1 MAKIVITAIG
11 SAGDVHPFLAIG
23 RTLLTRGHRVVFCT
37 HPPFAP
43 LVEAEGF
50 KFVPIG
56 AAQEYEAALAN
67 PALWNPRT
75 SFRVLWKV
83 IAPTIRPHVDALS
96 SLLTD
101 DTVMLGSLW
110 AFAARIVQEVRGAP
124 YVSVQVSPST
134 LLSAHAPPTHKR
146 LTVPMWLPLPIRI
159 ASMRLIER
167 AILDPALGPALNE
180 VRGEIGLAP
189 ARRILGQWVH
199 SPDGVLC
206 LFPEWFAK
214 PQPDW
219 PTKSLLCGFPLSI
232 NPAAALDDDLADFLS
247 SGAPPVVFT
256 PGSTLIDEHAY
267 FGAVNEALRLT
278 GARAIVL
285 TRSDPTL
292 LAANP
297 RIRLRPFVPIHP
309 LLPRCA
315 AIVHHGG
322 IGTAAVAFAS
332 GIPQVVTPFAHD
344 QFDNAARI
352 EKTGCGVRIDGPP
365 NGRAIATALQHVTH
379 DGAVSA
385 KCVKARQRIVA
396 APDASVAAA
405 QYIERFA
412 PPMPA
417 AAEMELIDGLRWQ

>member
-1 MAKIVITAIG
+1 MARIVITAIG

-23 RTLLTRGHRVVFCT
+23 RALSRRGHRVAFCT
-37 HPPFAP
+37 HPPFAG
-43 LVEAEGF
+43 LVETEGF
-50 KFVPIG
+50 TFVAIG

-75 SFRVLWKV
+75 SFQTLWKLV
-83 IAPTIRPHVDALS
+83 APTIRPHVDALS

-110 AFAARIVQEVRGAP
+110 AFAARIVQEVHGTP

-146 LTVPMWLPLPIRI
+146 LTVPIWLPLRIRI
-159 ASMRLIER
+159 ASMRLIEK
-167 AILDPALGPALNE
+167 AVLDPVLRPALSD
-180 VRGEIGLAP
+180 VRGAFGLAP
-189 ARRILGQWVH
+189 AQRILGKWLH

-206 LFPEWFAK
+206 LFPEWFAM

-219 PTKSLLCGFPLSI
+219 PTNCFLCGFPFSS
-232 NPAAALDDDLADFLS
+232 NPAATKLDDDLANFLS

-256 PGSTLIDEHAY
+256 SGSTLIDEQTY
-267 FGAVNEALRLT
+267 FSMVNEVLRLT
-278 GARAIVL
+278 GVRAIVL
-285 TRSDPTL
+285 TRGDPAL
-292 LAANP
+292 LAPNP
-297 RIRLRPFVPIHP
+297 RIRLRAFAPMHP
-309 LLPRCA
+309 LLPRCT

-344 QFDNAARI
+344 QFDNATRI
-352 EKTGCGVRIDGPP
+352 EKTGCGARIDGPAS
-365 NGRAIATALQHVTH
+365 GRAIAAALQRVTH
-379 DGAVSA
+379 DGAVA
-385 KCVKARQRIVA
+385 AQCARARQRIVS

-412 PPMPA
+412 PPIPA
-417 AAEMELIDGLRWQ
+417 TAAMEAIP

>member
-1 MAKIVITAIG
+1 MAQIVITAIG

-23 RTLLTRGHRVVFCT
+23 RTLMQRGHRVVFCT

-50 KFVPIG
+50 AFVPIG
-56 AAQEYEAALAN
+56 TAQEYEEALAN

-83 IAPTIRPHVDALS
+83 IAPSIRPHVDALS

-110 AFAARIVQEVRGAP
+110 AFAARIVQEVHGTP

-134 LLSAHAPPTHKR
+134 LLSGHSPPTHKR
-146 LTVPMWLPLPIRI
+146 FTVPMWLPLQVRI
-159 ASMRLIER
+159 ASMRLIEK
-167 AILDPALGPALNE
+167 AVLDPALGPALNG
-180 VRGEIGLAP
+180 VRTEIGLAP
-189 ARRILGQWVH
+189 ARRILGKWLH

-206 LFPEWFAK
+206 LFPDWFAK

-219 PTKSLLCGFPLSI
+219 PANRFLCGFPLPVEPSAT
-232 NPAAALDDDLADFLS
+232 PLDDDLADFLS

-256 PGSTLIDEHAY
+256 AGSTLIDEAAY
-267 FGAVNEALRLT
+267 FGAVEETLRLT

-285 TRSDPTL
+285 TRSQPASL
-292 LAANP
+292 LANP
-297 RIRLRPFVPIHP
+297 GVRVRPFVPMHT

-322 IGTAAVAFAS
+322 IGTAALAFAS

-352 EKTGCGVRIDGPP
+352 EKTGCGGRIDGPV
-365 NGRAIATALQHVTH
+365 NGRAIATALRHVTR
-379 DGAVSA
+379 DTGVAA
-385 KCVKARQRIVA
+385 QCVIARQRIVA
-396 APDASVAAA
+396 EPNACVAAS
-405 QYIERFA
+405 QYIERFV
-412 PPMPA
+412 PSVPA
-417 AAEMELIDGLRWQ
+417 VAELESSA